1 MGWQTFSGKK
11 ISDDIYHV
19 VEEAIIREKENGHRL
34 RICVGTDSK
43 VNARMI
49 HFATAIVFVREK
61 QGGFIFI
68 NQSHLARKGLQL
80 KERLILEVGKS
91 VEIAYHMMGILEE
104 YRIPLEIHADINTDK
119 NSGSYVALKEALSYI
134 KGMGFHYKLKPDA
147 FASSSCADKYV

>member
-1 MGWQTFSGKK
+1 
-11 ISDDIYHV
+11 
-19 VEEAIIREKENGHRL
+19 
-34 RICVGTDSK
+34 
-43 VNARMI
+43 MI

-119 NSGSYVALKEALSYI
+119 NRGSHVTLNRSAKHTIELQLHGQI
-134 KGMGFHYKLKPDA
+134 VLHLR
-147 FASSSCADKYV
+147 

>member
-1 MGWQTFSGKK
+1 
-11 ISDDIYHV
+11 
-19 VEEAIIREKENGHRL
+19 
-34 RICVGTDSK
+34 
-43 VNARMI
+43 MI
-49 HFATAIVFVREK
+49 HFATAIVCVTEK
-61 QGGFIFI
+61 QVGFILS

-134 KGMGFHYKLKPDA
+134 KGMGFHYKLKDRK
-147 FASSSCADKYV
+147 STHLNC